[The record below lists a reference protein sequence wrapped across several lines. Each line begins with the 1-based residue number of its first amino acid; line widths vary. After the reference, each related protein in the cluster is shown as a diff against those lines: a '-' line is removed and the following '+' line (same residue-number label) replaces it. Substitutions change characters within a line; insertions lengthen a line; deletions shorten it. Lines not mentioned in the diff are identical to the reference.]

1 MQHRSFGLAALTT
14 EMVKSGDRILDLG
27 PLSSG
32 TTQAFLRLNCQ
43 CHIED
48 LVEYL
53 SENQNCGDP
62 LKALEEHLLPKPAN
76 LKFDVIL
83 CWDLLNFL
91 DLDVIQHLIRLLQ
104 PHLKQGTI
112 LHTMRYTGRQQPHKP
127 RRFRLLENFC
137 FEYVDDPS
145 YPEVASKGH
154 STVTLLKC
162 MDRFSLFNS
171 LMKREGMDQNV
182 TEHFLEYESVTSR
195 NQVRSGGASDVSAY
209 FRNVREDERIAMP
222 GVEKAMSCI
231 NTLTT
236 SPTVLECGRKNGRN
250 IDALKKKVGSLY
262 VEDLHASMAWQKK
275 LHGDESGFSASIF
288 SMDPGARLDGVFL
301 WDLLNFYSPQQIQ
314 QLGELLGARMTPGA
328 ALHFVVYKSAQIPE
342 RPATFEVLDDGQVA
356 VTGIAAGKCSRSL
369 SSTAEL
375 MRLLPGYRLHNHQ
388 IGRLPSGDSYQ
399 EFVLQYKP

>member
-32 TTQAFLRLNCQ
+32 TTQAFLGLNCQ

-53 SENQNCGDP
+53 TDSQHASDP
-62 LKALEEHLLPKPAN
+62 LAALEEHLLPKPAN

-91 DLDVIQHLIRLLQ
+91 ELDVIQHLIRLLE

-112 LHTMRYTGRQQPHKP
+112 LHTMRYTGRNQPHKP
-127 RRFRLLENFC
+127 RRFRLLDNFC
-137 FEYVDDPS
+137 FEYVDDPD
-145 YPEVASKGH
+145 YPQVSSKGH

-182 TEHFLEYESVTSR
+182 TEHFLEYDSVASR

-209 FRNVREDERIAMP
+209 FRQVRDDERMEFV
-222 GVEKAMSCI
+222 GVQKSLE
-231 NTLTT
+231 
-236 SPTVLECGRKNGRN
+236 VLAANSTALDCGRKNGRN
-250 IDALKKKVGSLY
+250 IDALKKKVGALY
-262 VEDLHASMAWQKK
+262 VEDLHASLAWRKK
-275 LHGDESGFSASIF
+275 MHGENSGFSESMF
-288 SMDPGARLDGVFL
+288 SFDPGTRLDGVFL
-301 WDLLNFYSPQQIQ
+301 WDLLNFFSSQQIQ
-314 QLGELLGARMTPGA
+314 ALGELLAGRMNPGGIV
-328 ALHFVVYKSAQIPE
+328 HFLVYKSSRQPA
-342 RPATFEVLDDGQVA
+342 RPAMFEVLEDARVV
-356 VTGIAAGKCSRSL
+356 VTGCVEERSERRL
-369 SSTAEL
+369 GSTADL
-375 MRLLPGYRLHNHQ
+375 MRLLPGYRLFSHHL
-388 IGRLPSGDSYQ
+388 GRLPSGEAVQ
-399 EFVLQYKP
+399 EFVLQLK

>member
-32 TTQAFLRLNCQ
+32 TTQAFLGLNCQ

-53 SENQNCGDP
+53 TENQSCSDP
-62 LKALEEHLLPKPAN
+62 LAALEAHLLPKPAN

-91 DLDVIQHLIRLLQ
+91 DLEVIEHLIQLLK

-112 LHTMRYTGRQQPHKP
+112 LHTMRYTGRNQPEKP
-127 RRFRLLENFC
+127 RRFRLLEDFC
-137 FEYVDDPS
+137 FEYVDDPE
-145 YPEVASKGH
+145 YPEVPSKGH

-182 TEHFLEYESVTSR
+182 TEHFLEYDSVTSR

-209 FRNVREDERIAMP
+209 FNTVKDDERLEFAGI
-222 GVEKAMSCI
+222 EKALAALPAAS
-231 NTLTT
+231 
-236 SPTVLECGRKNGRN
+236 TVLDCGRKNGRN
-250 IDALKKKVGSLY
+250 IDALKKKVGALY
-262 VEDLHASMAWQKK
+262 VEDLHASLAWRKK
-275 LHGDESGFSASIF
+275 THGEGTGFSESMF
-288 SMDPGARLDGVFL
+288 SFDKGARLDGAFL
-301 WDLLNFYSPQQIQ
+301 WDLLNYCSLEQVQA
-314 QLGELLGARMTPGA
+314 LGDLLAERMNTGAT
-328 ALHFVVYKSAQIPE
+328 LHFLVYKSAQQPE
-342 RPATFEVLDDGQVA
+342 RPSMFEVLEDGRVA
-356 VTGIAAGKCSRSL
+356 VTGVSTKRCARNLG
-369 SSTAEL
+369 STADL
-375 MRLLPGYRLHNHQ
+375 MRLLPNYRLYSHHL
-388 IGRLPSGDSYQ
+388 GRLPTGESFQ
-399 EFVLQYKP
+399 EFVLQLKG

>member
-32 TTQAFLRLNCQ
+32 TTQAFLGLNCQ

-53 SENQNCGDP
+53 ADNQHSDDP
-62 LKALEEHLLPKPAN
+62 LQALEDHLLPKPAN

-91 DLDVIQHLIRLLQ
+91 ELDVIQHLIRLLQ

-112 LHTMRYTGRQQPHKP
+112 LHTMRYTGRNQPHKP
-127 RRFRLLENFC
+127 RRFRLQENFC

-182 TEHFLEYESVTSR
+182 TEHFLEYDSTTSR

-209 FRNVREDERIAMP
+209 FRQVRDDEQMEFAGIHKALGALP
-222 GVEKAMSCI
+222 GDA
-231 NTLTT
+231 
-236 SPTVLECGRKNGRN
+236 TVLDCGRKNGRN

-262 VEDLHASMAWQKK
+262 VEDLHASLAWRKK
-275 LHGDESGFSASIF
+275 MHGEGSGFSESMF
-288 SMDPGARLDGVFL
+288 SFAPGTKLDGVFL
-301 WDLLNFYSPQQIQ
+301 WDLLNFCSPEQVEA
-314 QLGELLGARMTPGA
+314 LGELLAGRMTPGGQ
-328 ALHFVVYKSAQIPE
+328 LHFLVYKSSQQPE
-342 RPATFEVLDDGQVA
+342 RPAMFELLEDERVA
-356 VTGIAAGKCSRSL
+356 VTGISEGRGARSL
-369 SSTAEL
+369 GSTADL
-375 MRLLPGYRLHNHQ
+375 MRLLPRYRLFSHHL
-388 IGRLPSGDSYQ
+388 GRLPSGDAVQ
-399 EFVLQYKP
+399 EFVLQLKA

>member
-32 TTQAFLRLNCQ
+32 TTQAFLGLNCQ

-53 SENQNCGDP
+53 ADSQFASDP
-62 LKALEEHLLPKPAN
+62 LVALEEHLLPKPAS

-91 DLDVIQHLIRLLQ
+91 DLEVIQHLIRLLE

-112 LHTMRYTGRQQPHKP
+112 LHTMRYTGRHQPQKP
-127 RRFRLLENFC
+127 RRFRLLDNFC
-137 FEYVDDPS
+137 FEYVDDPD
-145 YPEVASKGH
+145 YPQVPSRGH

-182 TEHFLEYESVTSR
+182 TEHFLEYDSVVSR

-209 FRNVREDERIAMP
+209 FRHVRDDERMAFV
-222 GVEKAMSCI
+222 GVQKA
-231 NTLTT
+231 LE
-236 SPTVLECGRKNGRN
+236 VLVEESSVLDCGRKNGRN
-250 IDALKKKVGSLY
+250 IDALKKKVGTLY
-262 VEDLHASMAWQKK
+262 VEDLHASLAWRKK
-275 LHGDESGFSASIF
+275 MHGENSGFSESMF
-288 SMDPGARLDGVFL
+288 SFDPGTGLDGVFL
-301 WDLLNFYSPQQIQ
+301 WDLLNFCSQQQIQ
-314 QLGELLGARMTPGA
+314 ALGELLSGRMRPGGI
-328 ALHFVVYKSAQIPE
+328 LHFLVYKSSRQPR
-342 RPATFEVLDDGQVA
+342 RPAMFEVLEDARVV
-356 VTGIAAGKCSRSL
+356 VTGCTEERCERRLG
-369 SSTAEL
+369 STADL
-375 MRLLPGYRLHNHQ
+375 MRLLPGYRLFSHHL
-388 IGRLPSGDSYQ
+388 GRLPSGDAVQ
-399 EFVLQYKP
+399 EFVLQLKG

>member
-32 TTQAFLRLNCQ
+32 TTQAFLGLNCQ

-53 SENQNCGDP
+53 AENQHADDP
-62 LKALEEHLLPKPAN
+62 LAALEEHLIPKPAS

-91 DLDVIQHLIRLLQ
+91 DLDVIQHLIHLLE

-112 LHTMRYTGRQQPHKP
+112 LHTMRYTGRNQPHKP
-127 RRFRLLENFC
+127 RRFRLLDNFC

-182 TEHFLEYESVTSR
+182 TEHFLEYDSVTSR

-209 FRNVREDERIAMP
+209 FRQVRDDERMEFI
-222 GVEKAMSCI
+222 GVHKA
-231 NTLTT
+231 LEVL
-236 SPTVLECGRKNGRN
+236 PERATVLDCGRKNGRN

-262 VEDLHASMAWQKK
+262 VEDLHASLTWRKK
-275 LHGDESGFSASIF
+275 MHGESSDFSESMF
-288 SMDPGARLDGVFL
+288 SFDPGTRLDGVFL
-301 WDLLNFYSPQQIQ
+301 WDLLNFCSPSQIQ
-314 QLGELLGARMTPGA
+314 ALAELLAGRMNSGGT
-328 ALHFVVYKSAQIPE
+328 LHFLVYKSSQQPE
-342 RPATFEVLDDGQVA
+342 RPAMFEVLEDARVA
-356 VTGIAAGKCSRSL
+356 VTGIAEGQRARALG
-369 SSTAEL
+369 STADL
-375 MRLLPGYRLHNHQ
+375 MRLLPGYRLFSHHL
-388 IGRLPSGDSYQ
+388 GRLPSGHSVQ
-399 EFVLQYKP
+399 EFVLQLKC